1 MSFINLRALLIKS
14 QLAGFF
20 ALLLSGCSPEHNAA
34 SEQQLVDQATIEPA
48 AAMQLARQR
57 LADNELEAALQW
69 FRQAAKLGDT
79 QGLNHAIQ
87 LQQRLEGRL
96 ATATWLQH
104 TVDSNQLPAVAI
116 SRAQRAAL
124 GLWQSSPAAVANSG
138 YQAAA
143 GCNLI
148 IQPVASQQAGIGRW
162 QQLQSAWA
170 KDPLLGSLPVCF
182 NDLIK
187 VNAPALNCSEQAAS
201 RISCNYDVL
210 TEQVLAG
217 KFSQLLVIAGSG
229 IASYNNGILQLPDTA
244 SLALLQHEFMHVL
257 GFIDEYPLSLESAE
271 SVCQPGTFATNLLFG
286 NSPATLAAW
295 QHKWQPLAD
304 NVTLQAVAT
313 CNATGL
319 QAYRVVAT
327 INPMESYQTAMPA
340 FYHQLMVRALDQ
352 TEYIMP
358 VQYYFAYLARQ
369 QQAWQHWHAL
379 MQLAAGHGYPKALE
393 ALQYL

>member
-1 MSFINLRALLIKS
+1 MSSINLRAKFYKS

-20 ALLLSGCSPEHNAA
+20 ALLLFGCSPDNNLAT
-34 SEQQLVDQATIEPA
+34 EQQLMDDAAVEPA
-48 AAMQLARQR
+48 AAMQLGRQR
-57 LADNELEAALQW
+57 LADNELDAALQW

-104 TVDSNQLPAVAI
+104 TVDSKQLAAAAI
-116 SRAQRAAL
+116 SPAHRAAL
-124 GLWQSSPAAVANSG
+124 GLWQSTPSAVANSG
-138 YQAAA
+138 YYAAA
-143 GCNLI
+143 GCNLT
-148 IQPVASQQAGIGRW
+148 IQPVASQQAGIVRW

-170 KDPLLGSLPVCF
+170 KDPLLSSLPVCF
-182 NDLIK
+182 NDLII

-210 TEQVLAG
+210 TKQVLAG
-217 KFSQLLVIAGSG
+217 KFSQLLVIAGRG
-229 IASYNNGILQLPDTA
+229 LASYNNGILQLPDTA

-257 GFIDEYPLSLESAE
+257 GFIDEYPLSRASAE
-271 SVCQPGTFATNLLFG
+271 SVCQPGTFATNVLFDD
-286 NSPATLAAW
+286 SPVTLAAW
-295 QHKWQPLAD
+295 QQRWQPMAD
-304 NVTLQAVAT
+304 NVKLQAVST
-313 CNATGL
+313 CNATGQ

-340 FYHQLMVRALDQ
+340 FYHQLMVRSLNQ
-352 TEYIMP
+352 TEHIMP

-379 MQLAAGHGYPKALE
+379 MQIAAGHGYPEAVA